1 MSTAQ
6 RFMLFGFLGALGGA
20 ALGLAG
26 TMLFGSTSQV
36 EELILNSVFGVIGG
50 GLIGVTAH
58 LLTRK
63 ASGGSVVLGN
73 SVNSP
78 VAPLGEANIFCEG
91 DAVVVPLV
99 GAIFPNVCVKIGE
112 PVPSADY
119 SFVTDLSPLQLT
131 TANNELTLK
140 EIAIRLAVGKEGS
153 AAIKVADSLA
163 KSVRLQYLIGLS
175 EQRRA
180 RRKMQTIFA
189 TSLLVTFFPVVM
201 LGALI
206 AQWTQEKHGQPY
218 MPAVFACIGLGA
230 TKFFAG
236 IAAFVMRSTILNVLR
251 CDGQFVWL
259 SGASPKFLK
268 QLPEFKPTKQ

>member
-1 MSTAQ
+1 MSTVQ

-36 EELILNSVFGVIGG
+36 EELILNSIFGVIGG

-58 LLTRK
+58 LLTRP
-63 ASGGSVVLGN
+63 AAGGSVMPGN

-78 VAPLGEANIFCEG
+78 VASLGEANIFCER

-99 GAIFPNVCVKIGE
+99 GAVFPKICVKTGE
-112 PVPSADY
+112 PVSSAEY
-119 SFVTDLSPLQLT
+119 SFVTELSPGHLK
-131 TANNELTLK
+131 NGNPELTLS
-140 EIAIRLAVGKEGS
+140 EIAVRLAVGKAGS
-153 AAIKVADSLA
+153 AAIKMADSLA

-175 EQRRA
+175 EQRRS

-189 TSLLVTFFPVVM
+189 TTLLVTFFPVVM
-201 LGALI
+201 LGALV
-206 AQWTQEKHGQPY
+206 AQWTQEKYGQPY
-218 MPAVFACIGLGA
+218 MPAVFVCVGLGA
-230 TKFFAG
+230 IMFFAG
-236 IAAFVMRSTILNVLR
+236 IAAFVMRSTILNVSR

-259 SGASPKFLK
+259 SGACQGFLK
-268 QLPEFKPTKQ
+268 QLPQFKQLH